1 MILNSSKPSNL
12 WSEGTAFN
20 LPCQLLSENELRM
33 IQMSDANFNYKKFG
47 QGVRYFRVK
56 NNLTQL
62 TLAELADMSSQHLIN
77 IETGHAHPSAT
88 AVINLCNGLNV
99 SINDC
104 LADDHESGKLLYR
117 QFRAQITHLND
128 KEKVFLRDTVQ
139 NLMRL

>member
-1 MILNSSKPSNL
+1 
-12 WSEGTAFN
+12 
-20 LPCQLLSENELRM
+20 
-33 IQMSDANFNYKKFG
+33 MSDVNFNYKKFG

-56 NNLTQL
+56 NNLTHL
-62 TLAELADMSSQHLIN
+62 KLAELSSQHLIN

>member
-1 MILNSSKPSNL
+1 
-12 WSEGTAFN
+12 
-20 LPCQLLSENELRM
+20 
-33 IQMSDANFNYKKFG
+33 MSDVNFNYKKFG

-56 NNLTQL
+56 NNLTHL
-62 TLAELADMSSQHLIN
+62 KLAELADMSSQHLIN

-104 LADDHESGKLLYR
+104 LADDHESGKLL
-117 QFRAQITHLND
+117 THLND